1 MAIRNTDLLPLGR
14 GQSVYKIEINDL
26 TNHQKNTF
34 VELDGDIMQGPLK
47 TLPPTQN
54 EDASNKLYVDTEV
67 QKVVDQL
74 NDIVDQ
80 RSEGIYGYKI
90 PGFNGSAPRPP
101 GNGEYYLQRSQNND
115 YTPLYE
121 SADEI
126 YISHHTSLGETNNLA
141 DIKVGEY
148 MQFNIASTA
157 DSYTYIVDGVNHSAN
172 YSVFTV
178 TFNRK
183 TSDLLV
189 RPSDGDTV
197 RLQSYHIDG
206 IDVDDLNASLDDRY
220 VSTSGDI
227 VSGSIALGD
236 VTVRSG
242 GGLKILLDGPTG
254 IIRGLAH
261 IEAGEVD
268 KVSQT
273 NEGVR
278 LISHGEIVIQRDGT
292 TRSATDRVLDVRYG
306 NTSAFTLT
314 ADGTTTTTAKMQ
326 TASTEEEDGPQ
337 TLVTKD
343 YVDDKFAVPPSPWL
357 ELNGNLFPK
366 ELGNIVG
373 IGTMTPQEHLHVEG
387 NAVFSGYIQYDV
399 DALPDLSTAGNN
411 PFTPSNPQPTAGGIS
426 GASIDAPW
434 TELNG
439 NLFPTD
445 ISNKVGIGTTAP
457 QEFLEVDGNAFFSG
471 YIQYDVDALGSL
483 P

>member
-1 MAIRNTDLLPLGR
+1 MAITKTDLLPVGR

-26 TNHQKNTF
+26 TDHQKGTF

-80 RSEGIYGYKI
+80 RSEGVYEYKT

-101 GNGEYYLQRSQNND
+101 SNGQFYLQRSLNND

-121 SADEI
+121 SADEV
-126 YISHHTSLGETNNLA
+126 YVSHHTASGETNNLA

-148 MQFNIASTA
+148 MQFNIATTS
-157 DSYTYIVDGVNHSAN
+157 DSYTYIVDGVNHQTN
-172 YSVFTV
+172 YSIFTV

-183 TSDLLV
+183 TSDLLI
-189 RPSDGDTV
+189 RPADGDVV
-197 RLQSYHIDG
+197 RLQSYHIEG

-220 VSTSGDI
+220 VSTNGDI
-227 VSGSIALGD
+227 VSGTIVLGD
-236 VTVRSG
+236 TTVRSG

-254 IIRGLAH
+254 IIRGLSH
-261 IEAGEVD
+261 IEAGDVD
-268 KVSQT
+268 KVSKT

-278 LISHGEIVIQRDGT
+278 LISHGEIIIQRDGT
-292 TRSATDRVLDVRYG
+292 TRAATDRVLDIKYG

-314 ADGTTTTTAKMQ
+314 ADGTTTTTAKMMA
-326 TASTEEEDGPQ
+326 ASTEEDDGPQ

-343 YVDDKFAVPPSPWL
+343 YVDDKFAVPPSPWID
-357 ELNGNLFPK
+357 LNGNLYPK
-366 ELGNIVG
+366 EIGNIVG
-373 IGTMTPQEHLHVEG
+373 IGTTTPQEHLHVEG
-387 NAVFSGYIQYDV
+387 NAVFSGYVQYNMG
-399 DALPDLSTAGNN
+399 ALPDLSTAGSL
-411 PFTPSNPQPTAGGIS
+411 PYVASNPVGVSGGTSGTA
-426 GASIDAPW
+426 IDAPW

-445 ISNKVGIGTTAP
+445 INNKVGIGTTNP
-457 QEFLEVDGNAFFSG
+457 TEYLEVDGNAFFSG
-471 YIQYDVDALGSL
+471 YIQYDVDALASL